1 MVDTAPAAFSLYAA
15 IPTLVVMGNC
25 DNYGEIHWT
34 SQKTGRREYPQIHA
48 PVVQIQ
54 RASATLISAYRIDTG
69 TSFCKQTETLEERVP
84 LTFIPSYST
93 RSRRCSVAHG
103 GWRNGNGTR
112 PRVQF
117 PGYDSWVETIE
128 WWRTHGLGHGS
139 LESGSTSLELS
150 QCQPFQIHDQYVESG
165 GRNFCRS

>member
-69 TSFCKQTETLEERVP
+69 TSFSTP
-84 LTFIPSYST
+84 L
-93 RSRRCSVAHG
+93 VAG
-103 GWRNGNGTR
+103 VVAWLMAVGEMAMGPDLVYNFLATTAGWRRSNGGEHMVWDMVPWNLDPPVWNFLNASLSRSMTNMS
-112 PRVQF
+112 RVA
-117 PGYDSWVETIE
+117 
-128 WWRTHGLGHGS
+128 
-139 LESGSTSLELS
+139 
-150 QCQPFQIHDQYVESG
+150 G
-165 GRNFCRS
+165 GISADLK